1 MLTKV
6 FVGGLAWKTS
16 KEGVHGHFERFG
28 EIPEDVVIADKGTSR
43 SKGSRFLRS
52 GDRGGHEGLGS
63 VPVIDGR
70 RANCNPD
77 LPWGPEVQGATTNC
91 L

>member
-43 SKGSRFLRS
+43 SMA
-52 GDRGGHEGLGS
+52 H
-63 VPVIDGR
+63 
-70 RANCNPD
+70 
-77 LPWGPEVQGATTNC
+77 QGAAGGATRC
-91 L
+91 